1 MCLLCGI
8 LEHAL
13 QYVVT
18 ALTIEL
24 HSGICSVFGCCGLF
38 GVGGDWS
45 AFLGG
50 VVAATGVVGVVGV
63 V

>member
-8 LEHAL
+8 LEYAL

-24 HSGICSVFGCCGLF
+24 HSGMVCLGRCLF

-50 VVAATGVVGVVGV
+50 VVAAIGVVGVV
-63 V
+63 